1 MHNSFLLTGIKY
13 IYWIRSYVTNTW
25 VCLGVFLILIY
36 ELWLFQVPGSRA
48 RSFFLGSGFFAEAN
62 STLVAGRG
70 PVGLWGCGAGGRG
83 DEGTSWSQKLWGLD
97 RSNRVFASIQKLPG
111 FRWRIHGLT
120 LPKFGYKTQTPA
132 EVGIWRCGSGD
143 FEGDFVGF
151 ELEPSRQWATWGEL
165 KSCYLWMMYIFP
177 CFLELAPESCR

>member
-70 PVGLWGCGAGGRG
+70 PVGLWGCGVVGRG
-83 DEGTSWSQKLWGLD
+83 AGVMKAQVDHRNCEDWIDPTGSLPQSKSFPGFVGGFMVWRCQSSATKLKLLQRLGFGDVAVVILREILWGL
-97 RSNRVFASIQKLPG
+97 NWNHL
-111 FRWRIHGLT
+111 
-120 LPKFGYKTQTPA
+120 
-132 EVGIWRCGSGD
+132 GS
-143 FEGDFVGF
+143 
-151 ELEPSRQWATWGEL
+151 EPLGGS
-165 KSCYLWMMYIFP
+165 
-177 CFLELAPESCR
+177 